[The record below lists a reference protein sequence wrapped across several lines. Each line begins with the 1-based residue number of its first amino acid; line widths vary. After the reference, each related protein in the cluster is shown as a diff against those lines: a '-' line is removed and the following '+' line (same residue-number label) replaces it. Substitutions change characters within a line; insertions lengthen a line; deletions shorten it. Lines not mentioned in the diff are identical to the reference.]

1 MLTVQELLAPKSE
14 GKLAI
19 HYYECTVRENYR
31 FRVEGEPAT
40 IGCDICLNGAY
51 ECWLAGQRHCRR
63 NAGDAGVWGGPA
75 TVEAQLRPG
84 RYCWLSVSIARKHV
98 EELLGDCEVLLKQNE
113 SHILRD
119 VGDAFSR
126 SSKGVANL
134 RFIAEKILHCPF
146 EGNLANSYMHCK
158 GMEFLLECLNSQ
170 FTLCKGQ
177 PQTAAKAKI
186 DEAWQLLLSRLDAPP
201 TISSI
206 AQRVG
211 ISESSLK
218 RSFREIYGT
227 SIFSLFQ
234 QYRMTEA
241 KKLLENGYHN
251 VTEVAFKLGY
261 SNSGHFSRAFCKH
274 FGISPKTCLRGMP
287 AVN

>member
-1 MLTVQELLAPKSE
+1 M
-14 GKLAI
+14 
-19 HYYECTVRENYR
+19 
-31 FRVEGEPAT
+31 RVTPGFGE
-40 IGCDICLNGAY
+40 
-51 ECWLAGQRHCRR
+51 
-63 NAGDAGVWGGPA
+63 GPA

-84 RYCWLSVSIARKHV
+84 SYCWLSVSIARKHV
-98 EELLGDCEVLLKQNE
+98 EALLGDCDVLLKQNE
-113 SHILRD
+113 IHILRD
-119 VGDAFSR
+119 GGDAFSR
-126 SSKGVANL
+126 SSKGMANL

-146 EGNLANSYMHCK
+146 GGNMASSYLHCK

-170 FTLCKGQ
+170 FPLYKGQ
-177 PQTAAKAKI
+177 PQAATKAKI
-186 DEAWQLLLSRLDAPP
+186 DEAWQLLLSRLDDPP
-201 TISSI
+201 TISNI
-206 AQRVG
+206 AHRVG

-234 QYRMTEA
+234 QYRMAEA

-274 FGISPKTCLRGMP
+274 FGKSPKACLRGMP